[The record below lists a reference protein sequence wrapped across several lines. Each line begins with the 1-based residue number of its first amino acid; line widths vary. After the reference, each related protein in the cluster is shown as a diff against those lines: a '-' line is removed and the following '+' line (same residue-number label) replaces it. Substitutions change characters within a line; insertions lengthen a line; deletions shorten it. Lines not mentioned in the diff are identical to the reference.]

1 MRVLVML
8 HVLAVIVWVGGMFF
22 AHFFLRPVAAAQLAP
37 PQRLPF
43 LAAVL
48 GRFFV
53 AVTIAIGVIF
63 GTGVLRF
70 VQVGGAQLPPHWH
83 AMAGVGTAMTV
94 IFAIISLVFLP
105 RLKRAVAEQRWPD
118 GGAAMDSIR
127 KLVLVNLILGLV
139 TTAIAILGGVMA

>member
-1 MRVLVML
+1 MRFLVLL

-22 AHFFLRPVAAAQLAP
+22 AHFFLRPVAGAQLPP
-37 PQRLPF
+37 PQRLPL
-43 LAAVL
+43 LAGVL

-53 AVTIAIGVIF
+53 AVTIAIVAII
-63 GTGVLRF
+63 GTGVMRF
-70 VQVGGAQLPPHWH
+70 SQVGGGNLPPHWH
-83 AMAGVGTAMTV
+83 AMAGLGTAMVV
-94 IFAIISLVFLP
+94 IFAIITLRFFP

-127 KLVLVNLILGLV
+127 KLVLVNLVLGLV